1 MRKIEVFI
9 IRWILGRIIL
19 LVNALTPPKKMQRSP
34 EQQAELDKLT
44 ASLSLYQYE
53 ACPFCVKVRRAM
65 RRFNLN
71 VEVRDAKRN
80 QDYKTELEQN
90 GGKLKVPCLR
100 IEEQDGVRWMYESGD
115 IIQYLE
121 KNYVK

>member
-1 MRKIEVFI
+1 
-9 IRWILGRIIL
+9 
-19 LVNALTPPKKMQRSP
+19 MQRSP

-71 VEVRDAKRN
+71 VEVLDAKRN

-90 GGKLKVPCLR
+90 GGKLKSAVPAYRRAGWCALDVR
-100 IEEQDGVRWMYESGD
+100 IR
-115 IIQYLE
+115 
-121 KNYVK
+121 

>member
-1 MRKIEVFI
+1 MFI

-19 LVNALTPPKKMQRSP
+19 LVNALTPPKNAAQP